1 MALATEN
8 FAVSRPRTP
17 VALRAIA
24 TGLLVGLPAANVWPL
39 LLGTL
44 GMPRAAGVE
53 ALLLGLYIWW
63 ARGNGY
69 PASWRAVRR
78 TSFRKVTLSRG
89 QWPWAIMG
97 AIALATT
104 IHAAIVVLFRLV
116 PFPVEQFR
124 EGYHF
129 AVQGLDMKWLAIVM
143 SAASAGICEETGF
156 RGYIQRPIEKRHGAF
171 VAIAISSLLFTAVHL
186 SKGWAL
192 PGMVPIVLLAG
203 VLLGLMA
210 WASQSLIPGMIGH
223 FVMDVGLFAYWWTGI
238 AGDFRQHP
246 MSETGVDRSFVI
258 ISCIFVASLVIV
270 LIAIF
275 NLRQSRQFLS
285 EGVSQRST

>member
-44 GMPRAAGVE
+44 GMPRAAGIE

-156 RGYIQRPIEKRHGAF
+156 RGYIQQPIEKRHGAF

-210 WASQSLIPGMIGH
+210 WAADSLVPTMIGH
-223 FVMDVGLFAYWWTGI
+223 TIMDIGLFAYWWTGTAGTFSMQTI
-238 AGDFRQHP
+238 AA
-246 MSETGVDRSFVI
+246 TGVDAPFI
-258 ISCIFVASLVIV
+258 AAVA
-270 LIAIF
+270 IAVAALATTLTAVVK
-275 NLRQSRQFLS
+275 LRR
-285 EGVSQRST
+285 GRAA